1 MTTHTSKSQSTKS
14 SIGLMGLIALGISCI
29 FGSSWLVMGG
39 IWLEKSGGPLNAI
52 ISFIFYTILIM
63 IIAKSYL
70 EISAMLPSSKGEVDY
85 VKAAYGNKAAFLA
98 GWSSLLVN
106 ALLCAWQSI
115 AISKMLNYLLGDYF
129 NFKVLYRIG
138 GYDITTFSLSLGIIL
153 ICFVGA
159 LQIKGNSSLV
169 KLSMAISVIVFGIVI
184 LTMLYSASHFSLSNL
199 KPLNSKPLIEGTLSL
214 MVILPFSIAGWETI
228 VKGSNANGCSDPKM
242 LRKAM
247 YSGILISSFLYLFI
261 LIYQAGIMPWNSN
274 IHQALPYV
282 AGLDHVMSSK
292 LFGLLIIIAAA
303 FNIVGVYN
311 GMMFGAVKSIVLL
324 SDNGYLPK
332 SLSKESD
339 STGSHTTAIIF
350 LSALVIIVPF
360 IGEAAFKPVINATAF
375 IYVLLWGSTVLS
387 NIKLKAKDSSKLKF
401 TDYICKPSLIC
412 ILFLGLSMLLPF
424 SPGALSHQEMIMIIG
439 LYGIGIIIYLL
450 NLQLSSVNRGRKKL
464 IKSNG

>member
-1 MTTHTSKSQSTKS
+1 MTTQTIKSQSTKS

-70 EISAMLPSSKGEVDY
+70 EISSILPASKGEVDY
-85 VKAAYGNKAAFLA
+85 VKTAYGNKAAFLA

-115 AISKMLNYLLGDYF
+115 AISKMLNYILGDYF
-129 NFKVLYRIG
+129 SFKVLYRIG
-138 GYDITTFSLSLGIIL
+138 GYDITTFSLLIGILL

-184 LTMLYSASHFSLSNL
+184 LTMLYSANHFSLSNL
-199 KPLNSKPLIEGTLSL
+199 KPMNSKPLIEGTLSL

-228 VKGSNANGCSDPKM
+228 VKGSNVNGCSDPKM

-261 LIYQAGIMPWNSN
+261 LIYQAGIMPWTTN
-274 IHQALPYV
+274 ISEALPYV
-282 AGLDHVMSSK
+282 AGLDHVMGSR

-303 FNIVGVYN
+303 FNIIGVYN

-324 SDNGYLPK
+324 SDNGYLPR
-332 SLSKESD
+332 SLSRESEV
-339 STGSHTTAIIF
+339 TGSHVTAIIF
-350 LSALVIIVPF
+350 LSALIIIVPF

-375 IYVLLWGSTVLS
+375 IYVLLWGSTVVS
-387 NIKLKAKDSSKLKF
+387 NIKLKRKKQGNPKLVDFIKN
-401 TDYICKPSLIC
+401 PSMLC
-412 ILFLGLSMLLPF
+412 ILFLGLSMILPF
-424 SPGALSHQEMIMIIG
+424 SPGSLSFHEMLMIVG
-439 LYGIGIIIYLL
+439 LYGIGILIYII
-450 NLQLSSVNRGRKKL
+450 NMQFSSINKGRKRL
-464 IKSNG
+464 IKFN